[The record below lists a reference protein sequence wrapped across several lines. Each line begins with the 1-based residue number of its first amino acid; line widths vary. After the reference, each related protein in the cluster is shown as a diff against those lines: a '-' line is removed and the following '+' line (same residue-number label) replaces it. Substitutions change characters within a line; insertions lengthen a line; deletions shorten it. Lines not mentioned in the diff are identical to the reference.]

1 MKSSTNRTTL
11 HIKNMVCN
19 RCILV
24 VGQELEK
31 LGLEAE
37 RITLGEVTLKT
48 EPSAANLLALDQVF
62 VKLAFERID
71 DRKARLIESI
81 KKLVIEEIHHKSQ
94 RTKKLSWSV
103 WLADQLHYDYNYLSS
118 LFSAVEGLTLE
129 QYIIHQKIEK
139 VKELLFYD
147 ELTLSQ
153 IADRLD
159 YSSVAHLSAQFKK
172 VTGMTPSELKKL
184 RPADATRKPLD
195 SVT

>member
-1 MKSSTNRTTL
+1 M
-11 HIKNMVCN
+11 
-19 RCILV
+19 V

-37 RITLGEVTLKT
+37 QITLGEVTLKE
-48 EPSAANLLALDQVF
+48 EPSVANLLALDQVL
-62 VKLAFERID
+62 VKLGFERID

-94 RTKKLSWSV
+94 RTKKLNWSAL
-103 WLADQLHYDYNYLSS
+103 LADQIHYEYNYLSS
-118 LFSAVEGLTLE
+118 LFSAVEGITLE
-129 QYIIHQKIEK
+129 QYIIQQKIEK

-172 VTGMTPSELKKL
+172 VTGMTPSELKKIK
-184 RPADATRKPLD
+184 PIDSNRKSLD
-195 SVT
+195 SVG

>member
-1 MKSSTNRTTL
+1 MSSVL

-37 RITLGEVTLKT
+37 RITLGEVALKLQPDP
-48 EPSAANLLALDQVF
+48 EKLVALDKALI
-62 VKLAFERID
+62 KLGFERID
-71 DRKARLIESI
+71 DKKARLIESI
-81 KKLVIEEIHHKSQ
+81 KKLVIQEVHHKSQ
-94 RTKKLSWSV
+94 RTKKINWST

-118 LFSAVEGLTLE
+118 LFSAVEGVTLE

-147 ELTLSQ
+147 QLTLSQ
-153 IADRLD
+153 IADQLD
-159 YSSVAHLSAQFKK
+159 YSSVGHLSAQFKK
-172 VTGMTPSELKKL
+172 VTGMTPSELKKI
-184 RPADATRKPLD
+184 RPSETSRKPLD
-195 SVT
+195 SVN

>member
-1 MKSSTNRTTL
+1 MNKVL

-24 VGQELEK
+24 VGQELKK

-37 RITLGEVTLKT
+37 RITLGEVAMKQEPTT
-48 EPSAANLLALDQVF
+48 EKLIALDHVL
-62 VKLAFERID
+62 KGLGFERID

-81 KKLVIEEIHHKSQ
+81 KKLVIEEIHHKNH
-94 RTKKLSWSV
+94 RTKKINWSA

-172 VTGMTPSELKKL
+172 VTGMTPTELKKIK
-184 RPADATRKPLD
+184 PTETPRKPLD
-195 SVT
+195 SVA